1 MIIHVLGSEY
11 EVFKRKYDED
21 PYFEKASVDGF
32 CDSVERKI
40 VYCDMTT
47 YRGWEG
53 EPPERAAIAEKSTLR
68 HEIVHA
74 FFNESGLKDN
84 AFMVEQSWAK
94 NEEMIDWVALQG
106 PKLYEAW
113 KSVDAV

>member
-74 FFNESGLKDN
+74 FFNELHLLCGGSCGVG
-84 AFMVEQSWAK
+84 AAGQSDGGENK
-94 NEEMIDWVALQG
+94 
-106 PKLYEAW
+106 
-113 KSVDAV
+113 

>member
-1 MIIHVLGSEY
+1 MTVSVLGTDY
-11 EVFKRKYDED
+11 EIIRKKYDDD
-21 PYFEKASVDGF
+21 PDFKDRSIDGY
-32 CDSVERKI
+32 CDGIYHKI

-47 YRGWEG
+47 FPGMEK
-53 EPPERAAIAEKSTLR
+53 EPEDRCRLIEKATLR

-74 FFNESGLKDN
+74 FFNESGLKDS

>member
-74 FFNESGLKDN
+74 FFNESGLQESSLV
-84 AFMVEQSWAK
+84 FEEGWAK
-94 NEEMIDWVALQG
+94 NEELIDWIAIQG
-106 PKLYEAW
+106 PKIYKAWEEAG
-113 KSVDAV
+113 AL